1 MEAERQS
8 RVRLGQRLE
17 ALRPQTSSQQRQ
29 AAAEATG
36 TLFDVVSQS
45 VGSTYDTVYTCYF
58 THLHWVHA
66 RVYVLVHNHVFTC
79 CASK

>member
-45 VGSTYDTVYTCYF
+45 VGWRDLL
-58 THLHWVHA
+58 LH
-66 RVYVLVHNHVFTC
+66 RVAIVFANFHCVLMYMYM
-79 CASK
+79 